1 MLVFVCVV
9 FTVINVCGFA
19 QFIGLNI
26 EIITSICLIL
36 SPGKNYCTYC
46 IFYCKL
52 LQVIAS
58 YCNVLQFIAL
68 IPFLLQ
74 FTALMAFLLQFIGLN
89 IEIITSI
96 CLILSPGLA
105 LDYAAHIG
113 VMYACLK
120 DGSRKQKMRITL
132 GLVDLNSY
140 I

>member
-1 MLVFVCVV
+1 MFTEMLNGKVNFHIFLQVCMLVFVCVV

-19 QFIGLNI
+19 
-26 EIITSICLIL
+26 
-36 SPGKNYCTYC
+36 
-46 IFYCKL
+46 
-52 LQVIAS
+52 
-58 YCNVLQFIAL
+58 
-68 IPFLLQ
+68 
-74 FTALMAFLLQFIGLN
+74 QFIGLN

-132 GLVDLNSY
+132 GLVKTRFSILFTNIRYS
-140 I
+140 

>member
-36 SPGKNYCTYC
+36 SPGKN
-46 IFYCKL
+46 L
-52 LQVIAS
+52 LHFIP
-58 YCNVLQFIAL
+58 YFLQFIAVC
-68 IPFLLQ
+68 
-74 FTALMAFLLQFIGLN
+74 LN
-89 IEIITSI
+89 IIKLLFFSF
-96 CLILSPGLA
+96 PGLA

-120 DGSRKQKMRITL
+120 DGTRKQKMRITL
-132 GLVDLNSY
+132 GLVD
-140 I
+140 